1 MANLESQRL
10 YILKRLGILKFL
22 SVIEALL
29 VGFLAFVFIKDAM
42 IAMISAIF
50 VGVFFYRLTSKKLI
64 KSKKE
69 LETSVLKLFLM
80 RHKAYFPI
88 NELSREEFMQFK
100 LSEDLKEFH
109 CEKGIKFKNFA
120 LYDVKFK
127 DHLGRLFCGI
137 CLISKQVLNGGDEEQ
152 IYEKVMGK
160 NFTLSSYFAKDGKAL
175 IACLTNPFFVDLK
188 KNVEENH
195 KIMQGN
201 LEKLNSL
208 LNA

>member
-22 SVIEALL
+22 SLIEALL
-29 VGFLAFVFIKDAM
+29 VGFLAFVFIKDMVIAIIGAM
-42 IAMISAIF
+42 F
-50 VGVFFYRLTSKKLI
+50 VGVFFYRLTSKRLI

-127 DHLGRLFCGI
+127 DHLGRFFCGI

-152 IYEKVMGK
+152 IYKKVVGK
-160 NFTLSSYFAKDGKAL
+160 NFELSSYFAKEGRVL
-175 IACLTNPFFVDLK
+175 IACLANPFFVNLK
-188 KNVEENH
+188 KNVEENL

-208 LNA
+208 FNA

>member
-50 VGVFFYRLTSKKLI
+50 VGIFFYRLTSKKLI

-100 LSEDLKEFH
+100 LSEDLKEFY

-152 IYEKVMGK
+152 IYEKVVGK
-160 NFTLSSYFAKDGKAL
+160 NFTLSRYFAKDGKAL
-175 IACLTNPFFVDLK
+175 IAYLTNPFFVDLK

>member
-42 IAMISAIF
+42 IVMISAIF

-152 IYEKVMGK
+152 IYEKVVGK
-160 NFTLSSYFAKDGKAL
+160 NFTLSRYFAKDGKAL
-175 IACLTNPFFVDLK
+175 NACLTNPFFVDLK
-188 KNVEENH
+188 KSVEENH